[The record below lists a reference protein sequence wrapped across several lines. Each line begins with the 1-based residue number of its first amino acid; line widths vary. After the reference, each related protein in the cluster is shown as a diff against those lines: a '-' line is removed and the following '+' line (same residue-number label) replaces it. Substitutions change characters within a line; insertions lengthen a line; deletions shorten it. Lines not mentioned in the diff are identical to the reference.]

1 MTRDPRRA
9 LARVG
14 VALLGLAAAT
24 ELADTAP
31 RAQTWVGAAAGA
43 ALLLAVVAPAR
54 DDGPDGLARRARLLV
69 GAGAAALLSVVGL
82 WQATERAEPRV
93 LLLLGPALLLL
104 LTAGLALR
112 EAGRAADGLRTAR
125 LRARLEG
132 EEAERRRWARELH
145 DETLQDLAAVE
156 VTLGRL
162 EQRCL
167 RADAGPGAAALAEDL
182 ADVRGAVR
190 DRIGALRHLIT
201 QMRPLALDL
210 LGPGPALEDLV
221 RRAAEVGDLTG
232 RCDVREL
239 PALRPEAALGVY
251 RVVQEAVTN
260 AVRHSGG
267 TAVEVRAQVRGRRLH
282 VLVTDD
288 GSGVPA
294 GVTGGVTGEL
304 AAGAGTAD
312 GLDGSGLGVPGMTER
327 ARALGGRVTWTPA
340 PGGGTV
346 VDLDLPLADVGVPA
360 GAGRDRQ
367 PAGVL
372 AR

>member
-1 MTRDPRRA
+1 M
-9 LARVG
+9 
-14 VALLGLAAAT
+14 
-24 ELADTAP
+24 
-31 RAQTWVGAAAGA
+31 
-43 ALLLAVVAPAR
+43 LLAVPFVAGRRPGRARPA
-54 DDGPDGLARRARLLV
+54 GPAARRGR
-69 GAGAAALLSVVGL
+69 GAARCSASSGSGRSPSGPNPACCSCSRRRCSC
-82 WQATERAEPRV
+82 WSPRR
-93 LLLLGPALLLL
+93 
-104 LTAGLALR
+104 LALR

-167 RADAGPGAAALAEDL
+167 RPDAGPGAAALADDL

-210 LGPGPALEDLV
+210 LGLGPALEDLV
-221 RRAAEVGDLTG
+221 RRAAEVVTS
-232 RCDVREL
+232 
-239 PALRPEAALGVY
+239 PAAATSATCPHCPPDAALGVY

-260 AVRHSGG
+260 AVRHCGG
-267 TAVEVRAQVRGRRLH
+267 TVVEVRAHVRSEGRTRRLH

-288 GSGVPA
+288 GAGLAPRSPDSVRPA
-294 GVTGGVTGEL
+294 RA
-304 AAGAGTAD
+304 AAGGAD
-312 GLDGSGLGVPGMTER
+312 GSDASGLGVPGMTER
-327 ARALGGRVTWTPA
+327 ALALGGRVTWTPA
-340 PGGGTV
+340 AGGGTV
-346 VDLDLPLADVGVPA
+346 VDLDLPLADA
-360 GAGRDRQ
+360 GSAAGSRRGPDRTRQ
-367 PAGVL
+367 PDGVL